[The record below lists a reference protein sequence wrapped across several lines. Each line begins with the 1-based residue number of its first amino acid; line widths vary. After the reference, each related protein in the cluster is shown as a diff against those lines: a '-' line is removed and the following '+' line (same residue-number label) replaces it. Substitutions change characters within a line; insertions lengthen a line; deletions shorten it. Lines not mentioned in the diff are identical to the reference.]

1 MLPYGASV
9 TDAPDPTPEPA
20 RGPGPAAHARL
31 ARRLGLRDAVAIGL
45 AAMIGAGVFAVWAPA
60 AQAAGGWLLA
70 GLAIAAFVA
79 FANAGSTAQLAVRYP
94 EAGGAYRY
102 GRERLGAWP
111 GFLAGWGFV
120 IGKTASCAAMALTAA
135 AYLVPAA
142 WQKPVAVAA
151 VVVLVGVNVLG
162 VTRTARVASII
173 VSAVLGALVAVVA
186 AGFATVAGA
195 GWGVGAFPAESGLQ
209 STDAAAGGLGPYG
222 VLQAAALIFFAF
234 AGYARIATLG
244 EEVRDPRR
252 TIPRAIAIAFA
263 IVVVVYSA
271 VGAAALGALG
281 PVSLAASPAPL
292 VDVVASAGW
301 PWAEPVVRAAAGV
314 AALGSLIALIAGI
327 GRTGLA
333 MARDGELPHPLTRVH
348 PRFGVP
354 HVAEL
359 TVGAAVIV
367 LVLVADLRG
376 AIGFSSFGVLL
387 YYLVANWSALTQPAA
402 ERLVP
407 RWLSWAGAIGC
418 VVLVVTLPIASIV
431 AGVAVVAVGAAVRG
445 IRLAT
450 ARRRA

>member
-20 RGPGPAAHARL
+20 PGPAQAPHTRL

-173 VSAVLGALVAVVA
+173 VSAVLGVLVAVVA

-314 AALGSLIALIAGI
+314 AALGSLIALIAGV

-431 AGVAVVAVGAAVRG
+431 AGVAVFAVGAAVRG

>member
-1 MLPYGASV
+1 V
-9 TDAPDPTPEPA
+9 TDAAPEPPPEPA
-20 RGPGPAAHARL
+20 PGRSPHARL

-94 EAGGAYRY
+94 EAGGAYRF
-102 GRERLGAWP
+102 GRERLGEWP
-111 GFLAGWGFV
+111 GFFAGWGFV
-120 IGKTASCAAMALTAA
+120 VGKTASCAAMAITAA
-135 AYLVPAA
+135 AYLVPGP

-151 VVVLVGVNVLG
+151 VVVLVGINVLG
-162 VTRTARVASII
+162 VTRTARVASVI
-173 VSAVLGALVAVVA
+173 VTAVLVVLAGVVA
-186 AGFATVAGA
+186 AGLTAVATG
-195 GWGVGAFPAESGLQ
+195 GWGAADHAGVFAGLHELDISTAGRTGSPVGAV
-209 STDAAAGGLGPYG
+209 YG

-252 TIPRAIAIAFA
+252 TIPRAIGIAFA
-263 IVVVVYSA
+263 IVVVVYAA

-281 PVSLAASPAPL
+281 PVSLASSTAPL
-292 VDVVASAGW
+292 VDVVAIAGW
-301 PWAEPVVRAAAGV
+301 LWAEPVVRAAAGV
-314 AALGSLIALIAGI
+314 AALGSLLALIAGI
-327 GRTGLA
+327 GRTSLA

-359 TVGAAVIV
+359 TVGLAVIV

-418 VVLVVTLPIASIV
+418 VVLVVTLPPVSIV
-431 AGVAVVAVGAAVRG
+431 AGVAVFAVGAAVRG
-445 IRLAT
+445 IRLAV
-450 ARRRA
+450 ARRHD

>member
-1 MLPYGASV
+1 M

-20 RGPGPAAHARL
+20 PGPPAHERL

-111 GFLAGWGFV
+111 GFFAGWGFV
-120 IGKTASCAAMALTAA
+120 VGKTASCAAMAITAA
-135 AYLVPAA
+135 AYLVPPA
-142 WQKPVAVAA
+142 WQKPVAAAA

-173 VSAVLGALVAVVA
+173 VSAVLVVLVTVVA
-186 AGFATVAGA
+186 AGIAT
-195 GWGVGAFPAESGLQ
+195 GVGAGRGVGASAAESVLQ

-244 EEVRDPRR
+244 EEVREPRR
-252 TIPRAIAIAFA
+252 TIPRAIGIAFA
-263 IVVVVYSA
+263 IVVAVYAA

-292 VDVVASAGW
+292 VDVVAAAGW
-301 PWAEPVVRAAAGV
+301 AWAEPVVRAAAGV
-314 AALGSLIALIAGI
+314 AALGSLLALIAGI

-359 TVGAAVIV
+359 TVGAAVIA

-407 RWLSWAGAIGC
+407 RWVSWGGAIGC
-418 VVLVVTLPIASIV
+418 V
-431 AGVAVVAVGAAVRG
+431 
-445 IRLAT
+445 
-450 ARRRA
+450 

>member
-1 MLPYGASV
+1 V
-9 TDAPDPTPEPA
+9 TDSARAPHD
-20 RGPGPAAHARL
+20 RL
-31 ARRLGLRDAVAIGL
+31 ARRLGLRGAVAIGL

-70 GLAIAAFVA
+70 GLAIAALVA

-142 WQKPVAVAA
+142 WQKPVAIAA

-162 VTRTARVASII
+162 VTRTARVASVI
-173 VSAVLGALVAVVA
+173 VAAVLAVLVVVVA
-186 AGFATVAGA
+186 AGFATIAGT
-195 GWGVGAFPAESGLQ
+195 GWGVGASGAEAALPA
-209 STDAAAGGLGPYG
+209 TDAAPGALGAYG
-222 VLQAAALIFFAF
+222 VLQAAALVFFAF

-244 EEVRDPRR
+244 EEVREPSR
-252 TIPRAIAIAFA
+252 TIPRAIGIAFA
-263 IVVVVYSA
+263 IVVVVYA
-271 VGAAALGALG
+271 LVGTAALGALG
-281 PVSLAASPAPL
+281 PDGLAASVAPL
-292 VDVVASAGW
+292 VDVVAVAAW
-301 PWAEPVVRAAAGV
+301 VWAEPVVRIAAGV
-314 AALGSLIALIAGI
+314 AALGSLLALVAGV

-333 MARDGELPHPLTRVH
+333 MARDGELPRRLASVH

-354 HVAEL
+354 HVAEVA
-359 TVGAAVIV
+359 TGVAVVV

-387 YYLVANWSALTQPAA
+387 YYLVANASALTQPPS
-402 ERLVP
+402 ERIVP
-407 RWLSWAGAIGC
+407 RWLSGFGAIGC
-418 VVLVVTLPIASIV
+418 VVLVVTLPIPSIV
-431 AGVAVVAVGAAVRG
+431 AGVAVFAVGATARG
-445 IRLAT
+445 VRLALAGRD
-450 ARRRA
+450 ARRARE